1 MAVYAHPSFVQS
13 TAQVCM
19 RWVVQNG
26 VVAVTAST
34 EIAYDKEDLNVFDF
48 ELTEDEMAL
57 LKKK

>member
-1 MAVYAHPSFVQS
+1 
-13 TAQVCM
+13 M